1 MPLALADALDDSVS
15 VDETLLDGV
24 ELRDADEE
32 LDDEPDD
39 DCVGEGGALV
49 VADADADC
57 EPDAL
62 DDGVGDAVD
71 ETVDD
76 RDDDAL
82 VDALKLAEVL
92 DDCDAVDVPL
102 SLEDDELDDEPDA
115 D

>member
-1 MPLALADALDDSVS
+1 MVPLALADALDDSVS
-15 VDETLLDGV
+15 VDETLLDCV
-24 ELRDADEE
+24 ELLEADEE

-62 DDGVGDAVD
+62 DDDVGDAVE

-76 RDDDAL
+76 
-82 VDALKLAEVL
+82 
-92 DDCDAVDVPL
+92 
-102 SLEDDELDDEPDA
+102 
-115 D
+115 